1 MRPAHVTCAM
11 LDGPMKT
18 CSWEAGHVLVARDH
32 WGRWQLLGMGLA
44 GPGCSAPGRYLDM
57 MTYYPWIIA
66 SLDKFR
72 RLTISKITDHKYVL
86 RSGSSGAV
94 QRFGA
99 CDPEEKINLV
109 YREMIVLRT
118 DNDQYQFITYNMSVY
133 EDVEYSCLT
142 LELVNASAVSEM
154 KVRHTCIRETMG
166 PACYAYRGSVF
177 EISVYMM
184 FSDKCRFEM
193 FAWGWKKN
201 LTLIDIQE
209 WKWEEGTYY
218 EDFSMTRVEYRG
230 PADQT
235 EFGFEPLDEK
245 LWVPEYDYW
254 TTTEFDNTTTTE
266 SDFQERGTEEPK
278 GREWEFYYGLSSGP
292 GPDDI
297 EESTEPESEFL
308 IGIRW

>member
-1 MRPAHVTCAM
+1 MRPAHVTCA
-11 LDGPMKT
+11 LEDGGMKI
-18 CSWEAGHVLVARDH
+18 CVWEAGHVLVARDH
-32 WGRWQLLGMGLA
+32 WGRWQLLGVGLN
-44 GPGCSAPGRYLDM
+44 GPGCGAPGRYLDM
-57 MTYYPWIIA
+57 MTYWPWVVA
-66 SLDKFR
+66 SLGKFR
-72 RLTISKITDHKYVL
+72 RLTISKINQHKFVL
-86 RSGSSGAV
+86 RSAGSGAY

-109 YREMIVLRT
+109 YREVIVLRT
-118 DNDQYQFITYNMSVY
+118 DNDQYQFMTYNMSVY
-133 EDVEYSCLT
+133 ENVEYSCLT

-154 KVRHTCIRETMG
+154 KVRHTCVRESYG

-177 EISVYMM
+177 DISVYMM

-201 LTLIDIQE
+201 LSLIDIQD

-235 EFGFEPLDEK
+235 EYGFEPIDER

-254 TTTEFDNTTTTE
+254 TTTEFDNSTTTVAPTTPQMTAE
-266 SDFQERGTEEPK
+266 PDWGKEYNVQEDQPLDK
-278 GREWEFYYGLSSGP
+278 F
-292 GPDDI
+292 I
-297 EESTEPESEFL
+297 FESTEPESEFL
-308 IGIRW
+308 LGIRW